1 MATKGKMK
9 GKMRFRP
16 ITVTIPE
23 EAIKQFTDRQLH
35 WSRVPCEALAKELGG
50 NIGMAGSGYFWKNV
64 NANIGSRTPVNI
76 CFGFVGR
83 DLFSVYNNLAGYGN
97 NGYAN
102 GYVKKLVG
110 REFKAYL
117 LEEPFDLHGAKEI
130 NEINVLI
137 NEVHAQEAIDGS
149 GLSKEKS
156 EASKSSPGKGAVVT
170 TGTRGYFDS
179 DDNWNWWTI
188 TYTYS

>member
-1 MATKGKMK
+1 MAIKGNKK

-23 EAIKQFTDRQLH
+23 DAIKKFIDRQLH
-35 WSRVPCEALAKELGG
+35 WSRVPCEALTKELGG
-50 NIGMAGSGYFWKNV
+50 TVGMAGTGYFWKNIG
-64 NANIGSRTPVNI
+64 ADTGSRTPINI

-83 DLFSVYNNLAGYGN
+83 DLFSFYNNLAGYGN

-102 GYVKKLVG
+102 GYVKKAVG
-110 REFKAYL
+110 KEFRAYL
-117 LEEPFDLHGAKEI
+117 LEEPFDMHGAKEV
-130 NEINVLI
+130 NEINALI

-149 GLSKEKS
+149 ELSKEKS
-156 EASKSSPGKGAVVT
+156 EASKSSPKKGAVLATCTNRHIDVT
-170 TGTRGYFDS
+170 
-179 DDNWNWWTI
+179 DNYWTV